1 MGHPVQA
8 LLARVAAGDHPPA
21 DGTVTVLP
29 PPDERSHGVLA
40 FTAHHV
46 VIADVTP
53 EWARER
59 LPPGDLSA
67 PLNPP
72 FLAALE
78 QATGRSVNNVD
89 AVLVTRTEPGRPA
102 VALRAASARNHARVV
117 RADRYR
123 TDVRV
128 WTCEG
133 GIVLLGRGLAGRWEV
148 AVEVD
153 PHLRGRGLGRR
164 LFTAARYLLADL
176 ADPSEPLWAQVAPG
190 NVASV
195 RALLDAGYRPAAA
208 EALLI
213 RRPAPQ

>member
-53 EWARER
+53 EWVRDR

-72 FLAALE
+72 FLAARR
-78 QATGRSVNNVD
+78 ATAGRRGS
-89 AVLVTRTEPGRPA
+89 VLVTRTEPGRPA

-117 RADRYR
+117 
-123 TDVRV
+123 
-128 WTCEG
+128 
-133 GIVLLGRGLAGRWEV
+133 
-148 AVEVD
+148 
-153 PHLRGRGLGRR
+153 
-164 LFTAARYLLADL
+164 
-176 ADPSEPLWAQVAPG
+176 
-190 NVASV
+190 
-195 RALLDAGYRPAAA
+195 
-208 EALLI
+208 
-213 RRPAPQ
+213 